1 LLLANAA
8 GALATLLHLNPTTPE
23 EDAQWRERLQ
33 PAFGDRLRLTRWRIA
48 EGDRSTEGAAPAP
61 QDGVTH
67 AYALCRNLALTR
79 SRADAAS
86 RIVRRRS

>member
-48 EGDRSTEGAAPAP
+48 EGDR
-61 QDGVTH
+61 
-67 AYALCRNLALTR
+67 
-79 SRADAAS
+79 
-86 RIVRRRS
+86 